1 MNPLRNKYDF
11 PLRRNFA
18 RNRISIFIVLLSV
31 SGYQFVSAG
40 EKLPT
45 GKWSGEFV
53 THDEVLYSMEYR
65 VSYEGDSNRI
75 GIKMINL
82 KLGASKFTDILS
94 EIEVDDKRLSFKIKR
109 KFETKD
115 CKLELDNGVY
125 RGRCTSDAGKE
136 GEFSTITMVPPSA
149 AEDIEHGEKNE
160 DNDPGK
166 KDKNKKNKKTKK
178 KDNSE
183 DS

>member
-1 MNPLRNKYDF
+1 MRNKYRF
-11 PLRRNFA
+11 PLPLNFA
-18 RNRISIFIVLLSV
+18 RNRVSIFIVLLLI
-31 SGYQFVSAG
+31 SGYQFVSAD
-40 EKLPT
+40 EKLPP

-53 THDEVLYSMEYR
+53 THDEILYNMEYR

-94 EIEVDDKRLSFKIKR
+94 EIEIDDKGIRFKIKR
-109 KFETKD
+109 KFETKE

-136 GEFSTITMVPPSA
+136 GEFSTITMVPPST
-149 AEDIEHGEKNE
+149 AEEVKNGDKKE
-160 DNDPGK
+160 ESAPRK
-166 KDKNKKNKKTKK
+166 KDKDKSDKKTKK

>member
-1 MNPLRNKYDF
+1 
-11 PLRRNFA
+11 
-18 RNRISIFIVLLSV
+18 
-31 SGYQFVSAG
+31 VSAN
-40 EKLPT
+40 EKFPP

-53 THDEVLYSMEYR
+53 THDEELYSMEYR
-65 VSYEGDSNRI
+65 VSYKGDSDRI
-75 GIKMINL
+75 SIKMINL

-94 EIEVDDKRLSFKIKR
+94 EIEIDDKRIRFKIKR
-109 KFETKD
+109 KFETKE
-115 CKLELDNGVY
+115 CKLEFDNGVY

-149 AEDIEHGEKNE
+149 AEDAGNGDKKE
-160 DNDPGK
+160 DNAPGN
-166 KDKNKKNKKTKK
+166 KDKNKKDKKTKK